1 MSSHRINM
9 NRRQLYCRCFKLALD
24 VFVCLFACVTELTDE
39 LTRCRWWGDM
49 SAHQTVK
56 CLQPALGDRHQ
67 RQKHGE
73 IMCVQC
79 SAESKVQ
86 PFSFHVCRIFHSCR
100 VFPLMS
106 ANKDKL
112 VLYLP
117 FESSSASGEQREFMI
132 QNSPAVLK
140 LNPHRSALQI
150 TPRKR
155 QETDIF
161 LFQ

>member
-1 MSSHRINM
+1 MSSRRINM

-24 VFVCLFACVTELTDE
+24 VFVCLFACVTELTDSWGASSLPMMRRYE
-39 LTRCRWWGDM
+39 RSPDCEMSSASARRPPPETKTRWDYVC
-49 SAHQTVK
+49 V
-56 CLQPALGDRHQ
+56 
-67 RQKHGE
+67 
-73 IMCVQC
+73 CVQC

-117 FESSSASGEQREFMI
+117 FESSSASGEQRE
-132 QNSPAVLK
+132 NSWYRILRLS
-140 LNPHRSALQI
+140 LNSTLTALHC
-150 TPRKR
+150 R
-155 QETDIF
+155 
-161 LFQ
+161 

>member
-1 MSSHRINM
+1 M
-9 NRRQLYCRCFKLALD
+9 NRRQFYCRCFKLALD
-24 VFVCLFACVTELTDE
+24 VFVCLFACVTELTDS
-39 LTRCRWWGDM
+39 WGASSLPM
-49 SAHQTVK
+49 MRRYERAHQTVK